1 MHLISAWSGGADWYE
16 LYFIE
21 EKTERRRTAAIQ
33 ESPPGGPLVWDLNPE
48 RSYHEIPCLCASLAV
63 PVGRRGPGGDGEVEE
78 GAHRGPE
85 GDQEAAGERDRH
97 QPLPVPSLPS
107 ICKICVFLF
116 LFNFCLFFQ

>member
-1 MHLISAWSGGADWYE
+1 MEMHLISAWSGALPGTSFILLRRKPNADAH
-16 LYFIE
+16 
-21 EKTERRRTAAIQ
+21 AAMQ
-33 ESPPGGPLVWDLNPE
+33 DSPPGGPLVWELNPE
-48 RSYHEIPCLCASLAV
+48 RSYHESPCLCASLAV

-107 ICKICVFLF
+107 ICKIFLV